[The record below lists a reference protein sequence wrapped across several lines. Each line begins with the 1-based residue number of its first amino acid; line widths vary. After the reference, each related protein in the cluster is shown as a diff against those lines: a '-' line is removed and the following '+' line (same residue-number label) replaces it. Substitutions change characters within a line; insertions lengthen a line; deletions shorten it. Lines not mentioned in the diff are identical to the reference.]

1 MFCASGLFFLYHLKC
16 QHQMFFI
23 LAFPSY
29 TKPHLDILSSYLCFL
44 KSTLNLSFS
53 CYPFSVN
60 QRWRVKHEKL
70 SYHYIS
76 IWFSCPC
83 LIRNRFLHVWCVLA
97 LVFKVKETNIN
108 ALLNRI
114 SEQLLLTVYLRV
126 RCFNSYEVLTKIA
139 VYFPFPF
146 VFCCCFRSRWA
157 PGPVLHAAAAW
168 LWHHGEA
175 NQAAGQLLPGGDPKD
190 GCLPLRGGHQA
201 WQVPPT
207 SQQVGWIHNVKLP
220 STKIAYNNTN
230 DM

>member
-126 RCFNSYEVLTKIA
+126 HCFNSYEVLTKIA

-146 VFCCCFRSRWA
+146 VFVVALGAVGPQALFSMPQRPGYGTMGKPIKLLANCFQ
-157 PGPVLHAAAAW
+157 V
-168 LWHHGEA
+168 EI
-175 NQAAGQLLPGGDPKD
+175 PKMD
-190 GCLPLRGGHQA
+190 VYLYEVDIKPDKCPRR
-201 WQVPPT
+201 V
-207 SQQVGWIHNVKLP
+207 NR
-220 STKIAYNNTN
+220 
-230 DM
+230 